1 MNDFCSICL
10 DSYKNPR
17 RTQCGHIFCY
27 ACIWEWKNEEN
38 YYGVKKETCPL
49 CRNKI
54 GLLTRV
60 NMKMKKNKKIN
71 KKINRKITKKKEP
84 IKRVYRTRYKIAEE
98 KIQSILSEFNV
109 EMNSSFN
116 TVENLWDM
124 SNRVSIEGAQY
135 LRHNKSM
142 RETFNRKM
150 KEFGRYD
157 SKFLTLIKK

>member
-27 ACIWEWKNEEN
+27 ACIREWKNEEN
-38 YYGVKKETCPL
+38 YYGEKKETCPL

-60 NMKMKKNKKIN
+60 NMKIQNK
-71 KKINRKITKKKEP
+71 KITKKKEP

-98 KIQSILSEFNV
+98 RIRVILSAFNNALSIPV
-109 EMNSSFN
+109 EQLWNMSSK
-116 TVENLWDM
+116 
-124 SNRVSIEGAQY
+124 VSVEGAQY
-135 LRHNKSM
+135 LRHNKDM

-150 KEFGRYD
+150 TEFGRYD
-157 SKFLTLIKK
+157 SRFLTLIKK

>member
-71 KKINRKITKKKEP
+71 KKITKKKEP

-98 KIQSILSEFNV
+98 RIKVILGEFNNGNMQFNSV
-109 EMNSSFN
+109 EQLWNMSSK
-116 TVENLWDM
+116 
-124 SNRVSIEGAQY
+124 VSMEGAQY
-135 LRHNKSM
+135 LRHNKDM

>member
-1 MNDFCSICL
+1 MNDKCSICL

-38 YYGVKKETCPL
+38 YYGEKKESCPL

-60 NMKMKKNKKIN
+60 NMKIKKNKKIN
-71 KKINRKITKKKEP
+71 KNITKKKEP

>member
-71 KKINRKITKKKEP
+71 KKITKKKEP

-98 KIQSILSEFNV
+98 RIRVILGEFNNGNMQFDSV
-109 EMNSSFN
+109 EHLWNMSSK
-116 TVENLWDM
+116 
-124 SNRVSIEGAQY
+124 VSVEGAQY
-135 LRHNKSM
+135 LRHNKDM
-142 RETFNRKM
+142 RQTFNRKM

>member
-71 KKINRKITKKKEP
+71 KKITKKKEP

-98 KIQSILSEFNV
+98 RIRAILGEFNNGN
-109 EMNSSFN
+109 MQFD
-116 TVENLWDM
+116 TVEHLWNM
-124 SNRVSIEGAQY
+124 SSKVSVEGAQY
-135 LRHNKSM
+135 LRHNKDM
-142 RETFNRKM
+142 RQTFNRKM

>member
-1 MNDFCSICL
+1 MNDKCSICL
-10 DSYKNPR
+10 ESYKNPR

-38 YYGVKKETCPL
+38 YYGEKKETCPL

-60 NMKMKKNKKIN
+60 NMKMKNK
-71 KKINRKITKKKEP
+71 KITKKKEP

-98 KIQSILSEFNV
+98 RIRVILSAFNNALSIPV
-109 EMNSSFN
+109 EQLWNMSSK
-116 TVENLWDM
+116 
-124 SNRVSIEGAQY
+124 VSVEGAQY
-135 LRHNKSM
+135 LRHNKDM

-150 KEFGRYD
+150 TEFGRYD
-157 SKFLTLIKK
+157 SRFLTLIKK

>member
-60 NMKMKKNKKIN
+60 NMKIKKNKKIN
-71 KKINRKITKKKEP
+71 KKITKKKEP

-98 KIQSILSEFNV
+98 RVRTILEESQNGDMRFDSV
-109 EMNSSFN
+109 EHLWNMSSK
-116 TVENLWDM
+116 
-124 SNRVSIEGAQY
+124 VSVEGAQY
-135 LRHNKSM
+135 LRHNKDM
-142 RETFNRKM
+142 RQTFNRKM